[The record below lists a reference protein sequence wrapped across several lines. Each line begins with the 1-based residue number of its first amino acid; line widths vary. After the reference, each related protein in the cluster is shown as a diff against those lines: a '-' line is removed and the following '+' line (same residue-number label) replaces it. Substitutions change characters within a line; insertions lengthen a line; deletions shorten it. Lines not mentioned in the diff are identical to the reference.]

1 MYILKS
7 NEFAILIYSLKT
19 LEIWTYDPIRNN
31 FQEYSLNFFLLTS
44 IEEKLTSSLRFSL
57 RRSSLSLVSNE
68 IQ

>member
-31 FQEYSLNFFLLTS
+31 FQEYSLIFFIDVYRRETDVKPK
-44 IEEKLTSSLRFSL
+44 IFS
-57 RRSSLSLVSNE
+57 
-68 IQ
+68 